1 MSSKL
6 FFLGLTVL
14 AVIGAF
20 ILWAYPGISG
30 GEPETGDVFDT
41 ARVERRDLSSS
52 VIATGI
58 IKPKVGAEVR
68 VGSRV
73 SGIVNKLHVNVGDRV
88 SKGALLAE
96 LDPVELEA
104 RVSQAEA
111 ALKNAEVSLEL
122 ARQEVERKRALFRE
136 ELLPQSELDQAET
149 TVKLDEARLEE
160 AAANLA
166 TARIQLDYTKIQ
178 APIGGVVASV
188 STQEGETVAASF
200 AAPTFVT
207 IIDLRRLEVWA
218 YVNETDIGKVEPG
231 QKAVFTV
238 NTYPDTDFEGAV
250 SAIQPGAEVRDNVVN
265 YVTLIQIAPGHGR
278 TLRPEMTTTVN
289 ITMETREGTLAVPNS
304 AVRRER
310 GRRFVYVLEGDE
322 PAKRWVKT
330 GWRDETHTEVT
341 DGVEEGE
348 RVITGDFES

>member
-1 MSSKL
+1 ML
-6 FFLGLTVL
+6 IVGVTVL
-14 AVIGAF
+14 AAIGALL
-20 ILWAYPGISG
+20 LWAYPGLSG
-30 GEPETGDVFDT
+30 GEPETGEVFDT
-41 ARVERRDLSSS
+41 VRVERRDLSSS

-73 SGIVNKLHVNVGDRV
+73 SGIVQRLHVNVGDRV
-88 SKGALLAE
+88 QKGALLAE
-96 LDPVELEA
+96 LDPIEFEA

-111 ALKNAEVSLEL
+111 ALKNAEVTLEL
-122 ARQEVERKRALFRE
+122 ARQEVERKRALYRE

-149 TVKLDEARLEE
+149 TVKRDEARLDE
-160 AAANLA
+160 ATANLA
-166 TARIQLDYTKIQ
+166 AAQIQLDYTKIQ

-218 YVNETDIGKVEPG
+218 YVDETDIGKVEPG

-238 NTYPDTDFEGAV
+238 DTYPDTDFEGAV

-265 YVTLIQIAPGHGR
+265 YVTLIQIASGHGR

-289 ITMETREGTLAVPNS
+289 ITMDTRKDTLTVPNG

-310 GRRFVYVLEGDE
+310 GRRFVYVLEDDG
-322 PAKRWVKT
+322 PVKRWVKT
-330 GWRDETHTEVT
+330 GWRDEAYTEVT
-341 DGVEEGE
+341 EGVEEAE